1 MLTPTKKIALSVKNA
16 RRRDEKL
23 LNRLEELKN
32 ITGINTDTDMVR
44 YCVKY
49 THDRVKKENRKFEE
63 TKL

>member
-1 MLTPTKKIALSVKNA
+1 MVTPTKKIALSVKNA
-16 RRRDEKL
+16 KRRDKKL
-23 LNRLEELKN
+23 LKRLEELKD

-49 THDRVKKENRKFEE
+49 THDRIKKEARKFKE